1 MIVTNLRQQSCG
13 TSLATA
19 TPTVKNELIRAIE
32 ELFVSGM
39 STMD

>member
-13 TSLATA
+13 TSLAT
-19 TPTVKNELIRAIE
+19 PTIKNELIRAIE